1 LLKKEISI
9 PLSCSVFVAVTTF
22 IFYSI
27 SISLVSIDLMGRF
40 IAVFSLS
47 AMLQTLFVP
56 QTWIYVFSAKN
67 LKDRVGN
74 VSIAVIMECLGF
86 FTGLLIVLSVIF
98 FLNQQKSLLYS
109 FIALS
114 FAGSNSSIG
123 FLRGEKRWTGFIAC
137 FTMPTILRLIT
148 LIVSINNGDLAT
160 ISLNEFIINFFLIPE
175 LVRYF
180 IFTGFIVSKYFEFC
194 TLVNLK
200 KGIANI
206 YSNWFYDLGSSI
218 VDIGDKYFLSFMVSP
233 KLLVIYFFVRKIGS
247 ATTIIT
253 ETFYANCYSL
263 FRNLHDYFFA
273 RSVLIKG
280 YGLALITAFSILIL
294 VEISK
299 HISLLGVFPVPSIV
313 ISELQIFAI
322 LVFIDAFITANKWG
336 RYLSLISN
344 KALNLL
350 YVRLANFIIFIIFVY
365 FANSILSSSRSL
377 ISGFLIY
384 CTIDFFYVAYLITLF
399 NSKGSGK

>member
-1 LLKKEISI
+1 MLKKEIFI

-22 IFYSI
+22 VFYTI
-27 SISLVSIDLMGRF
+27 SISLVSIDLMARF
-40 IAVFSLS
+40 IAIFSLS
-47 AMLQTLFVP
+47 AMLQTFFVP

-74 VSIAVIMECLGF
+74 VSIIMEGLGF
-86 FTGLLIVLSVIF
+86 FVGLLIVITLIF
-98 FLNQQKSLLYS
+98 FLNQQQSLLYS

-123 FLRGEKRWTGFIAC
+123 FLRGEEKWVAYIAC

-160 ISLNEFIINFFLIPE
+160 VSLNGFIIDYFLIPE

-194 TLVNLK
+194 SLANLK
-200 KGIANI
+200 NGITNI
-206 YSNWFYDLGSSI
+206 YNNWFYDLGSSI

-253 ETFYANCYSL
+253 ETFYAHCYSL
-263 FRNLHDYFFA
+263 FSHINAYCFA
-273 RSVLIKG
+273 KSVLIKG
-280 YGLALITAFSILIL
+280 YLLALITAFSVLIL
-294 VEISK
+294 VAISK
-299 HISLLGVFPVPSIV
+299 HISLLGVFPVPSVVVRDI
-313 ISELQIFAI
+313 QIFAI
-322 LVFIDAFITANKWG
+322 LVFVDSFITANKWG
-336 RYLSLISN
+336 RYLSIISN

-365 FANSILSSSRSL
+365 FANFMLSSSNSL
-377 ISGFLIY
+377 TSGFLIY
-384 CTIDFFYVAYLITLF
+384 CIIDFFYVAYLITFF
-399 NSKGSGK
+399 NSRTLYK

>member
-1 LLKKEISI
+1 
-9 PLSCSVFVAVTTF
+9 
-22 IFYSI
+22 
-27 SISLVSIDLMGRF
+27 
-40 IAVFSLS
+40 
-47 AMLQTLFVP
+47 MLQTFFVP
-56 QTWIYVFSAKN
+56 QTWIYVFGAKN
-67 LKDRVGN
+67 LEDRVGN
-74 VSIAVIMECLGF
+74 VSIAIIMEWLGF
-86 FTGLLIVLSVIF
+86 FAGLLIVFTLIF

-123 FLRGEKRWTGFIAC
+123 FLRGEKKWIGYIAC

-148 LIVSINNGDLAT
+148 LIISINNGDLAT
-160 ISLNEFIINFFLIPE
+160 LSLNGFIINFFLIPE

-180 IFTGFIVSKYFEFC
+180 IFTGFIVSKHFEFC
-194 TLVNLK
+194 SLVNLK
-200 KGIANI
+200 NGIAKI
-206 YSNWFYDLGSSI
+206 YNNWFYDLGSSI

-253 ETFYANCYSL
+253 ETFYAHCYSL
-263 FRNLHDYFFA
+263 FSDLYGYCFA

-280 YGLALITAFSILIL
+280 YLLALITAFTILIL
-294 VEISK
+294 VAISK

-313 ISELQIFAI
+313 VNDIQIFAI
-322 LVFIDAFITANKWG
+322 LVFIDSFVTANKWG

-365 FANSILSSSRSL
+365 FANSMLSSSNSL
-377 ISGFLIY
+377 TTGFLIY

-399 NSKGSGK
+399 NSRALYK